1 MKEEEKADVLKQNG
15 KKSNAKEALICHS
28 GPAQMPLKSMNIT
41 LKYCAHH
48 WRCI

>member
-28 GPAQMPLKSMNIT
+28 GPAQKWKKSNVRKK
-41 LKYCAHH
+41 L
-48 WRCI
+48 RVVRRG